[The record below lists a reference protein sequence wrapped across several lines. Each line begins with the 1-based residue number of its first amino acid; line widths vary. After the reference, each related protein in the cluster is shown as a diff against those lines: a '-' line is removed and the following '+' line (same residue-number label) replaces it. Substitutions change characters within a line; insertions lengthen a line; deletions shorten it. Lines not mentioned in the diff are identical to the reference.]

1 MIRLPRKVRPEWG
14 VIPDNAD
21 PLRLSPEDW
30 IVEEL
35 TDGQAADL
43 IVRQRRQIADLKEQV
58 EKAEWRMSSL
68 SASLTRAVDE
78 RAALVEEMKSLR
90 KRLKAEERAERA
102 KAHRLVPI
110 RYRRHIDHDT

>member
-1 MIRLPRKVRPEWG
+1 MIRIARPGWG
-14 VIPDNAD
+14 SFIPDDVDRDSHA
-21 PLRLSPEDW
+21 LRTCLGPEDW

-43 IVRQRRQIADLKEQV
+43 IQRQRRQIADLKERV
-58 EKAEWRMSSL
+58 EKAEWQATSL
-68 SASLTRAVDE
+68 MQGLTRE
-78 RAALVEEMKSLR
+78 RAALVEEMRTLR

-110 RYRRHIDHDT
+110 RHRRHIES

>member
-43 IVRQRRQIADLKEQV
+43 IQRQRRQIADLKERV
-58 EKAEWRMSSL
+58 EKAEWQATSL
-68 SASLTRAVDE
+68 MQGLTRAIDE
-78 RAALVEEMKSLR
+78 RAALVEEMRTLR

-110 RYRRHIDHDT
+110 RHRRHIDHDT